1 MPSTILITGSSGFL
15 GKNLCDH
22 LSQRKDIVLK
32 TYDLENSPDEL
43 KEYISNA
50 DIVFHLAGV
59 NRPEKVEDFEI
70 GNVGLTQIL
79 LNFVRESNRK
89 PHIIFSSSIQAELD
103 NPYGK
108 SKRNAEEILEDAAQK
123 EEIKLSIFR
132 LTNLFGKWSRP
143 NYNSVTSTFC
153 YNIANDLPIQID
165 DPNYSFDL
173 AYIDD
178 VIAAFIKEMTEQP
191 ERNGYHVE
199 TSIIPCKNITVG
211 ELAERI
217 RFFHDM
223 QTTLLIP
230 DFSDRFN
237 QQLYAT
243 YLSCLPKERWEYET
257 EIKADHRGNLAELIK
272 SKFFGQIF
280 VSKTKPGITR
290 GNHYHHTKTEKFMV
304 ISGEAVIRLRYI
316 HATEIIEFPLKG
328 DDYRIVDIP
337 PGYTHNITNTGTT
350 ELITL
355 FWSSEIFD
363 TNKMDTFFVPVEILP
378 NEFNY

>member
-1 MPSTILITGSSGFL
+1 MPTTILITGSSGFL
-15 GKNLCDH
+15 GKNLYDH

-32 TYDLENSPDEL
+32 TFDLENSLDVL
-43 KEYISNA
+43 KEHISNI
-50 DIVFHLAGV
+50 DVIFHLAGV
-59 NRPEKVEDFEI
+59 NRPEKIEDFET
-70 GNVGLTQIL
+70 GNVELTQTL
-79 LNFVRESNRK
+79 LNFIRESNRK

-108 SKRNAEEILEDAAQK
+108 SKKNAEQILENAAQNN
-123 EEIKLSIFR
+123 EIKLSIFR

-143 NYNSVTSTFC
+143 NYNAVTSTFC
-153 YNIANDLPIQID
+153 YNIANDLPIQIN

-173 AYIDD
+173 AYVDD
-178 VIAAFIKEMTEQP
+178 VIAAFINEMTEQP
-191 ERNGYHVE
+191 KRNGYHVE
-199 TSIIPCKNITVG
+199 QSTIPCKNITVG

-217 RFFHDM
+217 HFFREM

-243 YLSCLPKERWEYET
+243 YLSYLPKERWEYRT
-257 EIKADHRGNLAELIK
+257 EIKIDSRGNLAELVK
-272 SKFFGQIF
+272 SKFFGQMF

-304 ISGEAVIRLRYI
+304 ISGEAVIRFRHI
-316 HATEIIEFPLKG
+316 HGTEIIEFPVKG
-328 DDYRIVDIP
+328 DDYRIVEIP
-337 PGYTHNITNTGTT
+337 PGYTHSITNTGTT

-363 TNKMDTFFVPVEILP
+363 TNRLDTFFMPVK
-378 NEFNY
+378 

>member
-1 MPSTILITGSSGFL
+1 MLITILITGSSGFL
-15 GKNLCDH
+15 GKNLCSH

-32 TYDLENSPDEL
+32 TFDLENSLEEL
-43 KEYISNA
+43 KEYTNCVDTI
-50 DIVFHLAGV
+50 FHLAGV
-59 NRPEKVEDFEI
+59 NRPEKIEDFET
-70 GNVGLTQIL
+70 GNAELTQTL

-108 SKRNAEEILEDAAQK
+108 SKRIAEQILEDAAQK

-153 YNIANDLPIQID
+153 YNIANDLPIQIND
-165 DPNYSFDL
+165 SDYSFDL
-173 AYIDD
+173 AYVDD
-178 VIAAFIKEMTEQP
+178 VITAFVKEMTEQP
-191 ERNGYHVE
+191 KRNGYHVE
-199 TSIIPCKNITVG
+199 VSAIPCKNITVG
-211 ELAERI
+211 ELAEQI
-217 RFFHDM
+217 RFFHEM

-243 YLSCLPKERWEYET
+243 YLSYLPKERWEYGT
-257 EIKADHRGNLAELIK
+257 EIKTDHRGNLAELIK
-272 SKFFGQIF
+272 SKFFGQMF

-304 ISGEAVIRLRYI
+304 MSGKAVIRFRHI
-316 HATEIIEFPLKG
+316 HATEIIEFPVNG

-337 PGYTHNITNTGTT
+337 PGYTHSITNTGTT

-363 TNKMDTFFVPVEILP
+363 TNKLDT
-378 NEFNY
+378 